1 MRLYET
7 IFIARPDLS
16 EEQIEGVAAAIKGVV
31 TGNGGELVKEEDW
44 GVKGLAYDVDHH
56 SKGRY
61 FLLQFRGGNG
71 LLKELERNYRYNES
85 IIKFMTI
92 RVDEK

>member
-7 IFIARPDLS
+7 IYIARPDLS
-16 EEQIEGVAAAIKGVV
+16 EEQVEAVAAAIKGVV
-31 TGNGGELVKEEDW
+31 TGNGGDLVKEEDW
-44 GVKGLAYDVDHH
+44 GVKTLAYEVDHQ
-56 SKGRY
+56 SKGHY
-61 FLLQFRGGNG
+61 LLLQFRGGND
-71 LLKELERNYRYNES
+71 LLNELERNYRYNES

>member
-7 IFIARPDLS
+7 IFIARSDLS
-16 EEQIEGVAAAIKGVV
+16 DEQVETVATGIKGVV
-31 TGNGGELVKEEDW
+31 TGNGGDLVKDEDW
-44 GVKGLAYDVDHH
+44 GVKALAYDVDHH

-61 FLLQFRGGNG
+61 YLLQFHGDND
-71 LLKELERNYRYNES
+71 LLEELERNYRYNES